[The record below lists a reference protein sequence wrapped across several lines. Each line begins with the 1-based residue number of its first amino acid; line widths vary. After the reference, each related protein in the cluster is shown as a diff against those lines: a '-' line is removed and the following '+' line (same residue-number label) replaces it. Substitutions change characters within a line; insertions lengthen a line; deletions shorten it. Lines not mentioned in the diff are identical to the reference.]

1 MTQISNNSTI
11 KKRAI
16 ISGFLGASAS
26 AFGKLGLSAYL
37 IDSGVTSWLART
49 CSQTNLMNEAWC
61 DQVCNTAVRGI
72 CVIFMVFINAM
83 MMGSFLEGLEESGSV
98 AAVALSTASNFSV
111 SALYGVLF
119 FKEQVNMMWC
129 VGFIM
134 ILIGAF
140 HRCFCGN
147 GVKNYMFLTFTLIY
161 L

>member
-1 MTQISNNSTI
+1 M
-11 KKRAI
+11 
-16 ISGFLGASAS
+16 
-26 AFGKLGLSAYL
+26 
-37 IDSGVTSWLART
+37 
-49 CSQTNLMNEAWC
+49 
-61 DQVCNTAVRGI
+61 
-72 CVIFMVFINAM
+72 IFMVFINAM

-140 HRCFCGN
+140 HWCFCGN
-147 GVKNYMFLTFTLIY
+147 GVKNYNVSNLHFDILIGVWSVSSVKVKVE
-161 L
+161 